1 MNGDRPPTTIKSK
14 RLVEVADLN
23 RREKKQARGTIIEV
37 ESLERMLND
46 EKEELADRYAAG
58 SFLFCLYSRSR
69 LSDLRKVRGFMKDVS
84 ESNGAIYGYIECR
97 TRSHKTSRLVAH
109 QGLAMPLIA
118 PVWGLLAPWGL
129 NFLRVAAVANRTLEN
144 LFDEPMLP
152 APALGQDLAWQN
164 RSVTTT
170 EAGKWLRSLLSKVL
184 GEIEYTTVHSL
195 KATPLSWCA
204 KAGLEPDVRLLL
216 GHHVTGKKSADVYAR
231 DVLAAPLR
239 QFDLV
244 LQQIRNGSL
253 RPDST
258 RSGMLGKET
267 CIDPKESYVHHPDQ
281 EDDQTV
287 SSSSTSTS
295 TSEGEDEEDD
305 QHLEL
310 ALPLDPV
317 AEAKNWDPDFDM
329 FQHRKSQ
336 IVHLRASGSTQPSFS
351 CGIKMS
357 EDFEKVSE
365 VNFLLFRKCK
375 RCAAAKPIKDVGALA
390 SALKKQRIE
399 RESSDR

>member
-1 MNGDRPPTTIKSK
+1 M
-14 RLVEVADLN
+14 
-23 RREKKQARGTIIEV
+23 
-37 ESLERMLND
+37 
-46 EKEELADRYAAG
+46 
-58 SFLFCLYSRSR
+58 
-69 LSDLRKVRGFMKDVS
+69 
-84 ESNGAIYGYIECR
+84 
-97 TRSHKTSRLVAH
+97 
-109 QGLAMPLIA
+109 
-118 PVWGLLAPWGL
+118 
-129 NFLRVAAVANRTLEN
+129 AAVANRTLEH

-152 APALGQDLAWQN
+152 APSLGQEISWQS

-170 EAGKWLRSLLSKVL
+170 EAGKWLRSLLSKML

-244 LQQIRNGSL
+244 LHQIRNGSL

-258 RSGMLGKET
+258 RSGMIGKET
-267 CIDPKESYVHHPDQ
+267 CTDPKETYVHHPDRGDNQ
-281 EDDQTV
+281 SV

-295 TSEGEDEEDD
+295 TSEGEDDEDD

-317 AEAKNWDPDFDM
+317 AEPKNWDPDFDM

-336 IVHLRASGSTQPSFS
+336 IVHLRAVGSMQPSFS
-351 CGIKMS
+351 CGIKIS
-357 EDFEKVSE
+357 KDFEKVAE

-399 RESSDR
+399 RDSSDR